1 MEGLATK
8 ADEDYLDN
16 GGEYEDDDEEPI
28 VEEALEDVVLS
39 RFDLS
44 RVDLVEELHEH
55 EGVEEHCVVNTVLQ
69 GPFLRR
75 LLALHLED
83 LFTKE

>member
-16 GGEYEDDDEEPI
+16 GGEYEDDDKEPI

-44 RVDLVEELHEH
+44 RVYLVEELHEH
-55 EGVEEHCVVNTVLQ
+55 E
-69 GPFLRR
+69 
-75 LLALHLED
+75 
-83 LFTKE
+83 